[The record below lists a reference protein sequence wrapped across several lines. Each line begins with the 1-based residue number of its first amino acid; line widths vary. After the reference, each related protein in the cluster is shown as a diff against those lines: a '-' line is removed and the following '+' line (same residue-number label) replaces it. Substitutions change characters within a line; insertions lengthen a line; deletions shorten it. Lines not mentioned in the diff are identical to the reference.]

1 MSKAGTLARLLG
13 ADGLLNG
20 PDISGIS
27 ADTLSYSN
35 SASGISATTVQGAI
49 DYLKNVAGAGSGGSQ
64 ASYTR
69 QKFTATAGQTTFT
82 TSGYTVGYLIVFMN
96 GVLLDITDYT
106 ASNGTT
112 VVLGAGASAGDE
124 IVTVALDSFNIANLL
139 RVVAASASAGIGA
152 ITVDANSNVGM
163 GTGSPTGRLHA
174 RADAGGSTVFPVIVD
189 NGAGGAGVNAAGIGF
204 QNAGVQKASIRAAV
218 YGTGYMTFHTDNDT
232 EKMRIDGG
240 GRLLTPYQTVFR
252 AYTTTSASNLNPMTS
267 ATVYGVTFNATAT
280 NVGNCFNTTTS
291 RFTAPVA
298 GFYEFSASLLMFKPT
313 AVQRLDICL
322 TVNGNSVSNREYN
335 GQRTDLQTNKS
346 IEINERLSLS
356 AGDYVEITVAEHG
369 ANGGYIYTAA
379 GGLFNSFKG
388 SLLA

>member
-139 RVVAASASAGIGA
+139 
-152 ITVDANSNVGM
+152 
-163 GTGSPTGRLHA
+163 
-174 RADAGGSTVFPVIVD
+174 
-189 NGAGGAGVNAAGIGF
+189 
-204 QNAGVQKASIRAAV
+204 
-218 YGTGYMTFHTDNDT
+218 
-232 EKMRIDGG
+232 
-240 GRLLTPYQTVFR
+240 
-252 AYTTTSASNLNPMTS
+252 
-267 ATVYGVTFNATAT
+267 
-280 NVGNCFNTTTS
+280 
-291 RFTAPVA
+291 
-298 GFYEFSASLLMFKPT
+298 
-313 AVQRLDICL
+313 
-322 TVNGNSVSNREYN
+322 
-335 GQRTDLQTNKS
+335 
-346 IEINERLSLS
+346 LSL
-356 AGDYVEITVAEHG
+356 IH
-369 ANGGYIYTAA
+369 I
-379 GGLFNSFKG
+379 
-388 SLLA
+388 